1 MANNDNNQQNNHSD
15 DFDIDVEGRF
25 SGEFKSNGNES
36 NTPNETPQNIDNGS
50 NDASDMSNNSGPMN
64 QQSDNIDNSD
74 TSTNDLNDKDVNNL
88 NDNASNDLE
97 SNNDEDDLSKDNAE
111 NTDASDEN
119 GSIEDGNESDIDEN
133 GDSSD
138 IDGDENT
145 DESENSSDM
154 DNNDFENDESKEL
167 DANDLNGQSFDDS
180 EQLANDLPHHHANP
194 DEDASKEDDAA
205 EHNNPD
211 EDASK
216 ENDATQDSVD
226 DDSTKENDATQD
238 NVDDD
243 SKKENDASNDS
254 VDDDSKKDQDD
265 EQLEEVDP
273 NNNDADGDDEIL
285 SEPNTNT
292 EKGIQKG
299 AEALG
304 YGDEAKGLQTAKN
317 LSDSLKN
324 AKGASKEKLQ
334 SAAKELGETTLKGI
348 IKTTIISYGW
358 PIILAV
364 AAILLI
370 IFFTVGMFFIMGSG
384 TDDDESNGCS
394 SGDAMDASASIT
406 SSKDADKNAE
416 TIYKYLKSHVKGSNP
431 KAIAGLL
438 GNMWVESAASFDA
451 KTIQG
456 NNKYNDEWARDP
468 GTNGY
473 AFGIAQ
479 WDGGRRVNLIKYG
492 ESKGKKWDDLGIQL
506 DFLLNHDGSDSDL
519 VKKLLK
525 SDDSVESNVTKFLD
539 QWERGDTAHQSLG
552 KRQAAAKK
560 YYAKF
565 ADIKVDDESGDS
577 NLSDAAD
584 AGGDN
589 SDACGGDAEGKTDGT
604 MGASVEPNGAKGNIL
619 KVWNSKKEI
628 PEKYRKVI
636 TLPDFSE
643 KALDVLPGNPYV
655 GSGNR
660 GQCTE
665 FTWGYMSQLWSGKQ
679 TTGDVGGYTDGN
691 GQVIWKAYK
700 NHGAKITKKPTVGY
714 GFSGGPPI
722 EIGGT
727 IPGVGHTGVV
737 VGVLEDG
744 KYIIANYNLRGEAN
758 RDHYTRSLTYALV
771 DGQPKS
777 GQQITFFSGIGKPKV
792 KVDKK

>member
-1 MANNDNNQQNNHSD
+1 M
-15 DFDIDVEGRF
+15 
-25 SGEFKSNGNES
+25 
-36 NTPNETPQNIDNGS
+36 
-50 NDASDMSNNSGPMN
+50 
-64 QQSDNIDNSD
+64 
-74 TSTNDLNDKDVNNL
+74 
-88 NDNASNDLE
+88 
-97 SNNDEDDLSKDNAE
+97 
-111 NTDASDEN
+111 
-119 GSIEDGNESDIDEN
+119 
-133 GDSSD
+133 
-138 IDGDENT
+138 
-145 DESENSSDM
+145 
-154 DNNDFENDESKEL
+154 
-167 DANDLNGQSFDDS
+167 
-180 EQLANDLPHHHANP
+180 
-194 DEDASKEDDAA
+194 
-205 EHNNPD
+205 
-211 EDASK
+211 
-216 ENDATQDSVD
+216 
-226 DDSTKENDATQD
+226 
-238 NVDDD
+238 
-243 SKKENDASNDS
+243 
-254 VDDDSKKDQDD
+254 
-265 EQLEEVDP
+265 
-273 NNNDADGDDEIL
+273 
-285 SEPNTNT
+285 
-292 EKGIQKG
+292 
-299 AEALG
+299 
-304 YGDEAKGLQTAKN
+304 QTAKN

-394 SGDAMDASASIT
+394 SGDAKDASASIT

-416 TIYKYLKSHVKGSNP
+416 AIYKYIREHVKGSSS
-431 KAIAGLL
+431 KSTTALL
-438 GNMWVESAASFDA
+438 GNMWIESGQTFDP
-451 KTIQG
+451 KTIQSG
-456 NNKYNDEWARDP
+456 SKYNESSAKDESV
-468 GTNGY
+468 GGY

-479 WDGGRRVNLIKYG
+479 WDMGRRVKLLEYADK
-492 ESKGKKWDDLGIQL
+492 KGKKWDDLGLQL
-506 DFLLNHDGSDSDL
+506 DYLLNGDGSDSDL
-519 VKKLLK
+519 VKKILK
-525 SDDSVESNVTKFLD
+525 ADGSVESLTARYMNE
-539 QWERGDTAHQSLG
+539 WERAGAKDSLG
-552 KRQAAAKK
+552 QRQAAAKK

-565 ADIKVDDESGDS
+565 ADIEVDEGSSDS

-584 AGGDN
+584 AGEDN
-589 SDACGGDAEGKTDGT
+589 SDACGDDADGKTDGT
-604 MGASVEPNGAKGNIL
+604 MGASVKPNGAKGNVL

-643 KALDVLPGNPYV
+643 KALDALPGNPYL
-655 GSGNR
+655 SGNR

-700 NHGAKITKKPTVGY
+700 NHGAKITKNPTVGY

-758 RDHYTRSLTYALV
+758 RDRYTRSLTYALV